1 MAVQRKADHVA
12 VLKPT
17 RGLNT
22 RPPARLIFAVP
33 ATRPLRLFSV
43 SVVATRQAFND
54 AMQSA
59 DSNEAGH
66 PRQTRPSRADGAIAA
81 DQSLAPEKVLRLLQ
95 ANAPGLDP
103 GGPARLIETSA
114 SWVYLLRGYVLKQKK
129 PIAGRV
135 IDLTTLAARER
146 NTRRELAINRIF
158 STDVYL
164 GLRVACRRRSGALEM
179 IEPGALRDDDEPID
193 WFVLMRRLPQSR
205 MLDQL
210 IRRGQLSPK
219 QIDDLAES
227 LWLAH
232 SAARPT
238 RIGTLA
244 WLARFEREQRRCRAL
259 FSAHEKRL
267 ELQALALTEQAGRR
281 LQQALKERFGQ
292 GAVIQAHGDLRPAHV
307 CLQGEPRIIDALD
320 ANSVLRQLDPW
331 EDLALLGLECALSG
345 AAWVSERL
353 GRRYGQLAP
362 VRLGYPGGAISAYY
376 RAHHAVVRARL
387 ALAHLGAPRRRHRRN
402 WAALCGRYAA
412 EAWVAAE
419 QSLAV
424 G

>member
-1 MAVQRKADHVA
+1 M
-12 VLKPT
+12 P
-17 RGLNT
+17 
-22 RPPARLIFAVP
+22 
-33 ATRPLRLFSV
+33 
-43 SVVATRQAFND
+43 
-54 AMQSA
+54 
-59 DSNEAGH
+59 
-66 PRQTRPSRADGAIAA
+66 A
-81 DQSLAPEKVLRLLQ
+81 DQSLAPRQVLRLLQ
-95 ANAPGLDP
+95 AGAPGLDP
-103 GGPARLIETSA
+103 AGPVRLIETSA

-129 PIAGRV
+129 PVAGRV

-146 NTRRELAINRIF
+146 NARRELAINQVF
-158 STDVYL
+158 SPDVYL
-164 GLRVACRRRSGALEM
+164 SLRVACRRRRGGLRM
-179 IEPGALRDDDEPID
+179 IEPGALRDDDEPMD

-210 IRRGQLSPK
+210 IRRGHLSPE
-219 QIDDLAES
+219 QIDGLAKS
-227 LWLAH
+227 LLLAH

-292 GAVIQAHGDLRPAHV
+292 GAIIQAHGDLRPAHV
-307 CLQGEPRIIDALD
+307 CLQAEPRIIDALD
-320 ANSVLRQLDPW
+320 GNAVLRQLDPW

-353 GRRYGQLAP
+353 GRCYGQLAP
-362 VRLGYPGGAISAYY
+362 LQLAYPGGAINAYY

-387 ALAHLGAPRRRHRRN
+387 ALAHLDASRGHRRRD

-419 QSLAV
+419 QSLAL

>member
-1 MAVQRKADHVA
+1 
-12 VLKPT
+12 
-17 RGLNT
+17 
-22 RPPARLIFAVP
+22 
-33 ATRPLRLFSV
+33 
-43 SVVATRQAFND
+43 
-54 AMQSA
+54 MQSA
-59 DSNEAGH
+59 DSNKAGY
-66 PRQTRPSRADGAIAA
+66 PRQTRLSRADGAAGPA
-81 DQSLAPEKVLRLLQ
+81 EPLAPEEVLRVLQ
-95 ANAPGLDP
+95 ANAPGLDHE
-103 GGPARLIETSA
+103 GPVRLIETSA
-114 SWVYLLRGYVLKQKK
+114 SWVYLLRRHVLKQKK
-129 PIAGRV
+129 PMAGRV

-158 STDVYL
+158 SPDVYL
-164 GLRVACRRRSGALEM
+164 GLRVACRRRNGALEM

-210 IRRGQLSPK
+210 MRCGQLSPE
-219 QIDDLAES
+219 QIDGLAQS
-227 LWLAH
+227 LLIAH
-232 SAARPT
+232 SKARPT

-281 LQQALKERFGQ
+281 LQQALKERFRQ
-292 GAVIQAHGDLRPAHV
+292 GAIIQAHGDLRPAHV
-307 CLQGEPRIIDALD
+307 CLQAEPRIIDALD
-320 ANSVLRQLDPW
+320 ANAVLRQLDPW

-362 VRLGYPGGAISAYY
+362 LRLGYPGGAIIAYY

-387 ALAHLGAPRRRHRRN
+387 ALAHLDAPRRRHRRD